1 MYCMLKFEH
10 NSLCKFIRKKKVSTI
25 ENISFMTIHCDVIP
39 ISLCNKVHET
49 LPYIKNTTDQPHF

>member
-49 LPYIKNTTDQPHF
+49 LPYI